1 MKSVCACVYVC
12 EELERTILFRKIG
25 RGGVAP
31 RAHLRLSSSA
41 SGTRRPGP
49 ARAYP
54 RAQAALRLAGF
65 RGRVCHHPAGVR
77 GLGCSKSSA
86 AAALE
91 DHSRVKMQK
100 AENDSISASLVD
112 IEEEQRSYFLTHG
125 PLPGTGCHF

>member
-1 MKSVCACVYVC
+1 MGWLA
-12 EELERTILFRKIG
+12 ERTYAS
-25 RGGVAP
+25 AP
-31 RAHLRLSSSA
+31 ALREHAGPSLS
-41 SGTRRPGP
+41 
-49 ARAYP
+49 